1 MSMPASSDVAAS
13 TAAVSS
19 DVELAD
25 VIIIGGGP
33 AGAICGLALR
43 RLGGD
48 RVRRIVIVEREV
60 FPRFKVCGC
69 CLNGAAAS
77 VLAAVDAEHL
87 LAELDAQPLDQ
98 WRLACRGR
106 QVSARLPTGWAL
118 SRGRMDQALLALAQ
132 QRGVEILQP
141 ATARIVAETDHGIEV
156 ETTRAGDGGLTRWS
170 CRAVVLASG
179 LAGGDQQRWL
189 PWKSAPSGPIGVG
202 ANFAYGGDGYE
213 PGVIY
218 MGCADGGYAGVVRL
232 ENGDL
237 DVAAAIYEPAGSQK
251 NIPLGERI
259 ENIIQ
264 LSGLPPV
271 AAPAGTHWKGTPRL
285 QRQRIPGRQR
295 ILAIGDAAG
304 YVEPFTGEGM
314 AWAMETGRLAAEA
327 IVDSLPS
334 GGNAGERYAAG
345 YQRRLTRRKLTCRL
359 VSAALRRPRARAA
372 LFTTLAH
379 CPWLARPVIGLL
391 NRRF

>member
-1 MSMPASSDVAAS
+1 MAFSFSR
-13 TAAVSS
+13 
-19 DVELAD
+19 
-25 VIIIGGGP
+25 P
-33 AGAICGLALR
+33 AGDRQFANGL
-43 RLGGD
+43 
-48 RVRRIVIVEREV
+48 V
-60 FPRFKVCGC
+60 
-69 CLNGAAAS
+69 
-77 VLAAVDAEHL
+77 
-87 LAELDAQPLDQ
+87 
-98 WRLACRGR
+98 
-106 QVSARLPTGWAL
+106 AL

-132 QRGVEILQP
+132 HRGVEILQP
-141 ATARIVAETDHGIEV
+141 ATARIVAATDQGVEV
-156 ETTRAGDGGLTRWS
+156 ETVPAGFGAGASGATRWR
-170 CRAVVLASG
+170 CRAVVFASG
-179 LAGGDQQRWL
+179 LAGGDQQQWL

-202 ANFAYGGDGYE
+202 ANFAYGGEAYQ

-232 ENGDL
+232 ENGGL
-237 DVAAAIYEPAGSQK
+237 DVAAAIYEPAGRQK

-259 ENIIQ
+259 ENIIE

-327 IVDSLPS
+327 IVDSLPT
-334 GGNAGERYAAG
+334 GGNAGDRYAAA

-359 VSAALRRPRARAA
+359 LSAALRRPRARAT

>member
-1 MSMPASSDVAAS
+1 MPMAVS
-13 TAAVSS
+13 TDAAVSP
-19 DVELAD
+19 DVALAD

-43 RLGGD
+43 QQALRQLGGD
-48 RVRRIVIVEREV
+48 RVGRIVIVERET

-77 VLAAVDAEHL
+77 VLAAVNAQHL
-87 LAELDAQPLDQ
+87 LAELNAQPLGQ

-106 QVSARLPTGWAL
+106 QVSASLPTGWAL
-118 SRGRMDQALLALAQ
+118 SRGRMDQALLLLAQ

-141 ATARIVAETDHGIEV
+141 ATARIVAATDQGVEV
-156 ETTRAGDGGLTRWS
+156 ETVQASGATRWR

-202 ANFAYGGDGYE
+202 ANFAYCGDAYE

-251 NIPLGERI
+251 NIPLGDRI
-259 ENIIQ
+259 ENIIE

-271 AAPAGTHWKGTPRL
+271 AAPPGTHWKGTPRL

-295 ILAIGDAAG
+295 ILAVGDAAG

-327 IVDSLPS
+327 IVDSLPT
-334 GGNAGERYAAG
+334 GGNAGERYAAS
-345 YQRRLTRRKLTCRL
+345 YQRRLTRRKFTCRL
-359 VSAALRRPRARAA
+359 VSAALRRPRARTA
-372 LFTTLAH
+372 LFTTLVH